1 MHELLILGAAAL
13 PFAAVAYPLHQ
24 SAPHQPGVDLDAFR
38 LISNAEYVNSAEALN
53 ANVSVFTFAGESYV
67 DTATRLVQGT
77 VPGATFRLVDD
88 HYVGDNGVAHVYF
101 RQTVHDLDIDN
112 ADFNVNVGKDGKVFS
127 YGHSFFTGVMPQSN
141 PLAEN
146 NTRDPVTALRGARD
160 TLRLPILISNVSAEA
175 TIPRVSYT
183 FRGTSGAVSDPNAKL
198 VYFVRPNQTLSLTW
212 RIETDVDEHWFL
224 TYVDA
229 ATSDI
234 RGVVDYVSEATY
246 QVYPWGLNDPSE
258 GHRSIVSNPWDE
270 SASEYT
276 WIGDGH
282 INYTTTRG
290 NNAIAQWNPNGGGEY
305 LYNTRPSESSLN
317 FHYPYS
323 QNMAHPAS
331 YINASIVQLFYT
343 ANIYHDLLY
352 TLGFTESA
360 GNFEFNNGNH
370 GGQGRD
376 YVILNAQ
383 DGSGTSNANF
393 ASPPDGFPARMRM
406 YIWTESTP
414 PRDGSFDAGIVIH
427 EYTHGLSTRLTG
439 GPYNS
444 ACLDALESGGMGEG
458 WGDFMG
464 TAIRL
469 KPNDTRA
476 TSYTVGAWSYNDD
489 AGVRKYP
496 YSTSFAQNPL
506 NYTSVNNQNG
516 VHAIGTV
523 WATMLYEVMWNLIDK
538 HGKND
543 GPRPELLH
551 GVPTDGKYLT
561 MKLVMDAMAIQPCN
575 PNFVQARDAI
585 LDADMCLTGGENR
598 CEIWKGFAKRGLG
611 SGAIYS
617 RRRRTGSTTIPDGVC
632 DVQEIHH

>member
-1 MHELLILGAAAL
+1 MQFLVLGAVAL
-13 PFAAVAYPLHQ
+13 PLAILAYPTPQ
-24 SAPHQPGVDLDAFR
+24 SAPDRPAVDLNTLR
-38 LISNAEYVNSAEALN
+38 LTANAEYISSLDVAHGNS
-53 ANVSVFTFAGESYV
+53 SIPTFAEESYL
-67 DTATRLVQGT
+67 DIAMRLVQGT

-101 RQTVHDLDIDN
+101 RQTVHGIDIDN
-112 ADFNVNVGKDGKVFS
+112 ADFNVNVGEDGKIFS
-127 YGHSFFTGVMPQSN
+127 YGNSFFTGAMPQGD
-141 PLAEN
+141 PLEGK
-146 NTRDPVTALRGARD
+146 TMDPVAALRGARD
-160 TLRLPILISNVSAEA
+160 ALQLPILISNASAQA
-175 TIPRVSYT
+175 TDARASYT

-198 VYFVRPNQTLSLTW
+198 VYFVRLDQSLALTW
-212 RIETDVDEHWFL
+212 RIETDVDEHWLL
-224 TYVDA
+224 TYVD
-229 ATSDI
+229 TTTTEI
-234 RGVVDYVSEATY
+234 HGVVDYVAEATY
-246 QVYPWGLNDPSE
+246 QVYPWGINDPSD
-258 GHRSIVSNPWDE
+258 GHRTIVSNPWDQT
-270 SASEYT
+270 SSEYT
-276 WIGDGH
+276 WIGDGRS
-282 INYTTTRG
+282 NYTTTRG

-305 LYNTRPSESSLN
+305 LFNQRPSEASLN
-317 FHYPYS
+317 FQYPYS
-323 QNMAHPAS
+323 QNTTTPAS

-352 TLGFTESA
+352 TLGFNEAA

-370 GGQGRD
+370 GGQGHD

-439 GPYNS
+439 GPLNS
-444 ACLDALESGGMGEG
+444 GCLNALESGGMGEG
-458 WGDFMG
+458 WGDFMA

-469 KPNDTRA
+469 KPNDTR
-476 TSYTVGAWSYNDD
+476 TKSYAVGSWSYNDD
-489 AGVRKYP
+489 GGVRKYP

-523 WATMLYEVMWNLIDK
+523 WATMLYEVLWNLIDK

-543 GPRPELLH
+543 GPKPEIRH
-551 GVPTDGKYLT
+551 GVPTDGKYLA
-561 MKLVMDAMAIQPCN
+561 MKLVMDGMAFQPCN
-575 PNFVQARDAI
+575 PNFIQARDAI
-585 LDADMCLTGGENR
+585 LDADSCLTGGENQ

-611 SGAIYS
+611 LGAAYS
-617 RRRRTGSTTIPDGVC
+617 RRRRVGSTAIPDGVC
-632 DVQEIHH
+632 G